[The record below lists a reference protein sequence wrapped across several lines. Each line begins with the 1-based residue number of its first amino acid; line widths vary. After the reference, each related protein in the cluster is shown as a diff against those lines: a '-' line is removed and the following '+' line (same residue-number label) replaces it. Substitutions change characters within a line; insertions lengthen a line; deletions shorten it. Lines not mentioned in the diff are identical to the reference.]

1 MKHRLPRK
9 VLVVIL
15 LIALMGAGFFT
26 LNSVRRAVYWAD
38 PAHRDQAPEAWM
50 TLGYIERSPRLPPRS
65 LGPMLGIEH
74 AGHQSLKQIA
84 AARSLLI
91 YPPEYRTICFT
102 ARCPI
107 KNCLRRGSSM

>member
-15 LIALMGAGFFT
+15 LIALMGADFFT

-50 TLGYIERSPRLPPRS
+50 TLGYIERSHRLPPRS

-84 AARSLLI
+84 AARGQDLDSLLAEI
-91 YPPEYRTICFT
+91 TAQLAALDPPPSDPR
-102 ARCPI
+102 
-107 KNCLRRGSSM
+107 